1 MKCYLIAVVLYDICT
16 AMAAR
21 LGKRA
26 NLVFEDG
33 VGALHEQRLDQVTPV
48 LLDGHV

>member
-1 MKCYLIAVVLYDICT
+1 MYDDNHD
-16 AMAAR
+16 M
-21 LGKRA
+21 A

>member
-1 MKCYLIAVVLYDICT
+1 MTQNLSDCRRLLRHPYDHNVE
-16 AMAAR
+16 
-21 LGKRA
+21 KS